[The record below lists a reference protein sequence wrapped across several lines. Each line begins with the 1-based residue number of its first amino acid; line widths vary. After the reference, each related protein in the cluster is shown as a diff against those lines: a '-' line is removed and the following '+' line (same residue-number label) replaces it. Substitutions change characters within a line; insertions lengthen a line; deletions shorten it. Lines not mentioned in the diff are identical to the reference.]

1 MSRYGNSKLQNITR
15 GLVIA
20 ALAAFTLP
28 SSSAAQRYITSAGED
43 PEYWRIQ
50 YADSLY
56 SLNDQCIV
64 RLRKLSLRIPPVYV
78 NGLPIGFC

>member
-1 MSRYGNSKLQNITR
+1 MGRYWNSKLRNISH
-15 GLVIA
+15 GLATV
-20 ALAAFTLP
+20 ALAAAALP
-28 SSSAAQRYITSAGED
+28 SLSTAQRYIATDD
-43 PEYWRIQ
+43 PEYPRIQ

-64 RLRKLSLRIPPVYV
+64 RLRKLSRSIPPVYV